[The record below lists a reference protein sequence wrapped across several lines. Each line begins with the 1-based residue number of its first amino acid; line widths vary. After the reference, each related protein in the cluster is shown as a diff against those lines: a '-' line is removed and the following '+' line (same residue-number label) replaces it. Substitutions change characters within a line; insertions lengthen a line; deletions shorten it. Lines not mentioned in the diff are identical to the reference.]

1 MSLLEGDKVFS
12 EHINPKALK
21 FNKRSLL
28 VREFQNCDTLNYLVQ
43 TEMLRGD
50 VTSTLS
56 KSVLHLNT
64 QKVSALSE
72 WGIVSPILNVLV

>member
-1 MSLLEGDKVFS
+1 MSLLEGGVFS

-43 TEMLRGD
+43 TEMLRGGCHFNIIQIC
-50 VTSTLS
+50 VTSKYTEGVCL
-56 KSVLHLNT
+56 
-64 QKVSALSE
+64 
-72 WGIVSPILNVLV
+72 I